1 MNAASQPGPPCPGDD
16 RPVSTGR
23 AAAAARLILR
33 WGLCAAAVG
42 WLAHTVAWS
51 DLKRVWMTAD
61 RPLLVLGVLAFG
73 PAPVLI
79 AVRLQW
85 VLAVHEIRLSL
96 WDAIRATFAGNFVIN
111 ALPVGTT
118 GGDTV
123 KAFYIARGTPRKHE
137 AVTCIFLDRA
147 IGVLGLLLLAG
158 TTSLVH
164 WRHPTFAGVGRLVA
178 LAVSLLLAGMGVY
191 FSDRVRRFLR
201 LEQLLAR
208 LPLGRHIER
217 VDRAVLA
224 FRGRWWRLTACLLLS
239 VLLQLICIV
248 SIFLAGRGLGVGEG
262 RVLADAWVYLAC
274 TPLCLLAGAL
284 PIGGMELSYVG
295 LFYGVAGLGTEAAA
309 VSLSLFSR
317 VIQMVWSLPGGLVV
331 LQGGL
336 GEAGARGLPP
346 DDRPAPGT

>member
-1 MNAASQPGPPCPGDD
+1 MTASPGPTPLLPRDG
-16 RPVSTGR
+16 RPSPAGW

-111 ALPVGTT
+111 ALPLGTT

-147 IGVLGLLLLAG
+147 IGVVGLLLLAG
-158 TTSLVH
+158 VTSLIN
-164 WRHPTFAGVGRLVA
+164 WRNPTFAGAGRVVGVA
-178 LAVSLLLAGMGVY
+178 VALLLAGMGLY
-191 FSDRVRRFLR
+191 FSDRVRGLLR
-201 LEQLLAR
+201 LERLLAR

-224 FRGRWWRLTACLLLS
+224 FRGRWRRLTACLLLS
-239 VLLQLICIV
+239 ALLQVICIV
-248 SIFLAGRGLGVGEG
+248 SILLAGRGLGISGG
-262 RVLADAWVYLAC
+262 GWLTDGWVYLAY

-284 PIGGMELSYVG
+284 PIGGMELSFVG
-295 LFYGVAGLGTEAAA
+295 LFYGAAGLGTEAAA

-317 VIQMVWSLPGGLVV
+317 VIQMLWSLPGGLVV

-336 GEAGARGLPP
+336 GAAEKSGVQSEDSPTAEA
-346 DDRPAPGT
+346 

>member
-1 MNAASQPGPPCPGDD
+1 M
-16 RPVSTGR
+16 
-23 AAAAARLILR
+23 ARLILR
-33 WGLCAAAVG
+33 WGLCAVAVG
-42 WLAHTVAWS
+42 WLTHTIAWS

-79 AVRLQW
+79 AVRLRW

-118 GGDTV
+118 GGDAV
-123 KAFYIARGTPRKHE
+123 KAFYIACGTPRKHE

-147 IGVLGLLLLAG
+147 IGVLGLLVLAG
-158 TTSLVH
+158 ATSLVN
-164 WRHPTFAGVGRLVA
+164 WRNPTFAGVGRLVA
-178 LAVSLLLAGMGVY
+178 LAAGMLLAGMGVY
-191 FSDRVRRFLR
+191 FSDRVRRLLR
-201 LEQLLAR
+201 LERLLVR

-217 VDRAVLA
+217 VDRAVLT

-239 VLLQLICIV
+239 VVLQVICIV
-248 SIFLAGRGLGVGEG
+248 SIFLAGRGLGVGGG
-262 RVLADAWVYLAC
+262 RVLADGWVYLAY

-284 PIGGMELSYVG
+284 PIGGMELSFVG

-317 VIQMVWSLPGGLVV
+317 IIQMVWSLPGGLVV

-336 GEAGARGLPP
+336 GAAKQSGVQSEDSPTAEA
-346 DDRPAPGT
+346 